1 MDEIKATVGGSS
13 MIGSI
18 FGPREDGDEWADEMI
33 ARYRRIQHEARAAA
47 EEALE
52 SQRKLRD
59 SSGTGGAL
67 VDSEGIEREISA
79 LERAAATWGMS
90 ANEGKLYDMTV
101 QGATGSQ
108 LAYAKAI
115 RRSIEAMEREDRKT
129 DVEGK

>member
-33 ARYRRIQHEARAAA
+33 ARYRRIQDEARAAA

-52 SQRKLRD
+52 SQRKLQD

-79 LERAAATWGMS
+79 LERASATWGMS
-90 ANEGKLYDMTV
+90 ANEVKRYDMIV
-101 QGATGSQ
+101 QGVTDSLLHQ
-108 LAYAKAI
+108 VHAI
-115 RRSIEAMEREDRKT
+115 MR
-129 DVEGK
+129 